1 MEADQQFSWHNLDI
15 EKAME
20 KLSAKEQGLTADE
33 VQKRQEKYGKNV
45 LPEKG
50 GKNVILLFLKQFKD
64 FLILILL
71 IAAGIAWWADHMAD
85 VYIILAVILFN
96 AIMGFT
102 QEYKAEKAVKA
113 IKNMVKKRAW
123 VLRDGRETEV
133 EVEDIV
139 PGDIIVLKEGSTIPA
154 DGRLIKAKNLHT
166 EEASLTGES
175 MPVDKKI
182 DSVEEDAPVADR
194 TNMVFK
200 TTNISR
206 GAGRAVVTATGTNSE
221 IGKIATSMSK
231 MKKQDSNFK
240 NKTAKLGKQMAVIAV
255 ATAAIVFAIGFLIRE
270 FEFEEILL
278 VTIAT
283 LVSSIP
289 EGLPVVISIVL
300 AIGAKRMANQ
310 KAIIREFTATEMMG
324 SVSTILTDKTGTITQ
339 SILTVKKAFTGNGSE
354 LDVSGTGYELQ
365 GEFKKGSDKKDP
377 LDNPVEQKLMA
388 IAELCNNASLEL
400 ESNQVSGDP
409 TEAAM
414 LVMGR
419 KSKIREKASYQNHQR
434 LDDLPFNSE
443 QKFRASLVDTGERT
457 EIFVIGAPEKILE
470 LSNKWLGPNGPE
482 EMTEEKRAEIREK
495 IDTWTG
501 EAMRVLS
508 QAYRPSGNRESVE
521 VDDVKELIWTGIT
534 GIIDPPRQGVKE
546 SIKECK
552 TAGIRVIMV
561 TGDHKRTAA
570 AIAEQVGIINS
581 SEEKKGDKYP
591 VALTSK
597 ELDLDDEEFD
607 EMIENVSVFA
617 RVDPQTKLR
626 IAERLQAKNTLI
638 AMTGDGVNDAPA
650 LKRADVGIAM
660 GIKGTD
666 VAKDAA
672 KIVLQDDNFSNIV
685 NAIREGRIV
694 FENVKKTSYFLI
706 TTNFAQTS
714 VLIFGLLLGFPLPLT
729 AAMILFVN
737 LITDGIMDVALA
749 TEPGHGKIMQQ
760 PPVKKNVSILHWDI
774 VPFLLIM
781 ALMMVTISLLT
792 FKYYLPQGVEM
803 ARAGAF
809 LVIAATQIFNAFN
822 LRSLKESSFKIGF
835 FSNKWITAAMIVS
848 LLMQVVVIKTP
859 FFRDLFG
866 FGNLAMPDFLIIIA
880 ISSLVLAGSELY
892 KYILHRTNIF

>member
-1 MEADQQFSWHNLDI
+1 MEKDQQFPWHSLEI
-15 EKAME
+15 EKVME
-20 KLSAKEQGLTADE
+20 KLSAKEHGLTADE
-33 VQKRQEKYGKNV
+33 LEKRQEKYGKNV

-71 IAAGIAWWADHMAD
+71 VAAGIAWWAGHMAD

-96 AIMGFT
+96 AIMGFM
-102 QEYKAEKAVKA
+102 QEYKAEKAIKA
-113 IKNMVKKRAW
+113 IKGMVKKRAW
-123 VLRDGRETEV
+123 VVRDGRETEV
-133 EVEDIV
+133 EAEDIV

-175 MPVDKKI
+175 MPVDKVT
-182 DSVEEDAPVADR
+182 DSVTEDTPVADR

-200 TTNISR
+200 ATNISR
-206 GAGRAVVTATGTNSE
+206 GSGRALVTATGKNSE
-221 IGKIATSMSK
+221 IGKIATSMSEMK
-231 MKKQDSNFK
+231 MQDSNFR
-240 NKTAKLGKQMAVIAV
+240 NKTAKLGKQMAVIAIS
-255 ATAAIVFAIGFLIRE
+255 TAAIVFAIGFWIRE

-300 AIGAKRMANQ
+300 AIGAKRMAKQ

-324 SVSTILTDKTGTITQ
+324 SVSTILSDKTGTITQ
-339 SILTVKKAFTGNGSE
+339 SILTVKKVFTGSGNE
-354 LDVSGTGYELQ
+354 LDVSGTGYELK
-365 GEFKKGSDKKDP
+365 GEFKKGSDTKYP
-377 LDNPVEQKLMA
+377 LDHPVESKLMA
-388 IAELCNNASLEL
+388 IADLCNNATLEE
-400 ESNQVSGDP
+400 ESDKVSGDP

-414 LVMGR
+414 LVLAR
-419 KSKIREKASYQNHQR
+419 KSKIRETESYKQFKR

-443 QKFRASLVDTGERT
+443 QKFRASLVDTDEGT
-457 EIFVIGAPEKILE
+457 EVFVIGAPEKILE
-470 LSNKWLGPNGPE
+470 LSNKWLGPDGPE
-482 EMTEEKRAEIREK
+482 EMTDEKRKEIREK
-495 IDTWTG
+495 IDAWTG
-501 EAMRVLS
+501 EAMRVLA
-508 QAYRPSGNRESVE
+508 QAYRTAENKESVE
-521 VDDVKELIWTGIT
+521 TGDVKELIWTGIT
-534 GIIDPPRQGVKE
+534 GIIDPPREGVKE
-546 SIKECK
+546 SIAECK

-570 AIAEQVGIINS
+570 AIAEQVGIIDS
-581 SEEKKGDKYP
+581 SEEKEDDKYP
-591 VALTSK
+591 VVLTSK
-597 ELDLDDEEFD
+597 ELGLDDDEFD
-607 EMIENVSVFA
+607 DMIQHVSVFA
-617 RVDPQTKLR
+617 RIDPQTKLR
-626 IAERLQAKNTLI
+626 IAERLQAKKTLI

-660 GIKGTD
+660 GVKGTD

-672 KIVLQDDNFSNIV
+672 EIVLQDDNFSNIV

-714 VLIFGLLLGFPLPLT
+714 VLIFGLLFGFPLPLT

-760 PPVKKNVSILHWDI
+760 PPVKKDASILHWDI
-774 VPFLLIM
+774 APFLLIM
-781 ALMMVTISLLT
+781 ALVMVTFSLLT
-792 FKYYLPQGVEM
+792 FNYYLPQGVEM

-809 LVIAATQIFNAFN
+809 LVIAATQVFNAFN
-822 LRSLKESSFKIGF
+822 MRSLDESSFKIGF
-835 FSNKWITAAMIVS
+835 FSNKWITAAMVAS
-848 LLMQVVVIKTP
+848 LVMQVVVIKIP

-866 FGNLAMPDFLIIIA
+866 FGNLAILDFLVIIA
-880 ISSLVLAGSELY
+880 FSSLVLLASELY
-892 KYILHRTNIF
+892 KYFVHRKNMF

>member
-1 MEADQQFSWHNLDI
+1 METDQQFSWHSLDM

-20 KLSAKEQGLTADE
+20 KLSAKELGLTADE

-123 VLRDGRETEV
+123 VVRDGRETEV
-133 EVEDIV
+133 EAEEIV

-175 MPVDKKI
+175 MPVNKKTE
-182 DSVEEDAPVADR
+182 SVAEDAAVADR

-200 TTNISR
+200 ATNISR
-206 GAGRAVVTATGTNSE
+206 GAGRALVTATGKNSE
-221 IGKIATSMSK
+221 IGKIATSMSE
-231 MKKQDSNFK
+231 MKTQDSNFK
-240 NKTAKLGKQMAVIAV
+240 NKTAKLGKQMAAIAV
-255 ATAAIVFAIGFLIRE
+255 ATAAIVFAIGFLVRE

-339 SILTVKKAFTGNGSE
+339 SILTVKKVFTGSGDE
-354 LDVSGTGYELQ
+354 LDVSGTGYELE

-377 LDNPVEQKLMA
+377 LDIPVEGKLMA
-388 IAELCNNASLEL
+388 IADLCNNASLKE
-400 ESNQVSGDP
+400 ESDQVSGDP

-419 KSKIREKASYQNHQR
+419 KSKVREKDHYKQYQR

-443 QKFRASLVDTGERT
+443 QKFRASLVDTGEGA
-457 EIFVIGAPEKILE
+457 ELFVIGAPEKILE
-470 LSNKWLGPNGPE
+470 LSNKWLGPDGPE
-482 EMTEEKRAEIREK
+482 EMTDEKRKEIRKK
-495 IDTWTG
+495 IDAWTG

-508 QAYRPSGNRESVE
+508 QAYRPAENSESVE
-521 VDDVKELIWTGIT
+521 VGDVKELIWTGIT
-534 GIIDPPRQGVKE
+534 GIIDPPRDGVKE
-546 SIKECK
+546 SIEECK

-570 AIAEQVGIINS
+570 AIAEQVGIIDS
-581 SEEKKGDKYP
+581 SEEKEGDKYP

-607 EMIENVSVFA
+607 EMIEHVSVFA

-672 KIVLQDDNFSNIV
+672 EIVLQDDNFSSIV

-714 VLIFGLLLGFPLPLT
+714 VLIFGLLFGFPLPLT

-749 TEPGHGKIMQQ
+749 TEPGHGEIMHQ
-760 PPVKKNVSILHWDI
+760 PPVKKDVSILHWDI
-774 VPFLLIM
+774 APFLLIM
-781 ALMMVTISLLT
+781 ALMMVSISLLT
-792 FKYYLPQGVEM
+792 FNYYLPQGVEM

-848 LLMQVVVIKTP
+848 LIMQVVVIKTP

-866 FGNLAMPDFLIIIA
+866 FGNLAIPDFLIIVA
-880 ISSLVLAGSELY
+880 ISSLVLLASELY

>member
-1 MEADQQFSWHNLDI
+1 MEKDQQFPWHSLEI
-15 EKAME
+15 EKVME
-20 KLSAKEQGLTADE
+20 KLSAKEHGLTADE
-33 VQKRQEKYGKNV
+33 VEKRQEKYGKNV

-71 IAAGIAWWADHMAD
+71 VAAGIAWWAGHMAD

-96 AIMGFT
+96 AIMGFM
-102 QEYKAEKAVKA
+102 QEYKAEKAIKA
-113 IKNMVKKRAW
+113 IKGMVKKRAW
-123 VLRDGRETEV
+123 VVRDGRETEV
-133 EVEDIV
+133 EAEDIV

-175 MPVDKKI
+175 MPVDKVT
-182 DSVEEDAPVADR
+182 DSVTEDTPVADR

-200 TTNISR
+200 ATNISR
-206 GAGRAVVTATGTNSE
+206 GSGRALVTATGKNSE
-221 IGKIATSMSK
+221 IGKIATSMSEMK
-231 MKKQDSNFK
+231 MQDSNFR
-240 NKTAKLGKQMAVIAV
+240 NKTAKLGKQMAVIAIS
-255 ATAAIVFAIGFLIRE
+255 TAAIVFAIGFWIRE

-300 AIGAKRMANQ
+300 AIGAKRMAKQ

-324 SVSTILTDKTGTITQ
+324 SVSTILSDKTGTITQ
-339 SILTVKKAFTGNGSE
+339 SILTVKKVFTGSGNE
-354 LDVSGTGYELQ
+354 LDVSGTGYELK
-365 GEFKKGSDKKDP
+365 GEFKKGSDTKYP
-377 LDNPVEQKLMA
+377 LDHPVESKLMA
-388 IAELCNNASLEL
+388 IADLCNNATLEE
-400 ESNQVSGDP
+400 ESDKVSGDP

-414 LVMGR
+414 LVLAR
-419 KSKIREKASYQNHQR
+419 KSKIRETESYKQFKR

-443 QKFRASLVDTGERT
+443 QKFRASLVDTDEGT
-457 EIFVIGAPEKILE
+457 EVFVIGAPEKILE
-470 LSNKWLGPNGPE
+470 LSNKWLGPDGPE
-482 EMTEEKRAEIREK
+482 EMTDEKRKEIREK
-495 IDTWTG
+495 IDAWTG
-501 EAMRVLS
+501 EAMRVLA
-508 QAYRPSGNRESVE
+508 QAYRTAENKESVE
-521 VDDVKELIWTGIT
+521 TGDVKELIWTGIT
-534 GIIDPPRQGVKE
+534 GIIDPPREGVKE
-546 SIKECK
+546 SIAECK

-570 AIAEQVGIINS
+570 AIAEQVGIIDS
-581 SEEKKGDKYP
+581 SEEKEDDKYP
-591 VALTSK
+591 VVLTSK
-597 ELDLDDEEFD
+597 ELGLDDDEFD
-607 EMIENVSVFA
+607 DMIQHVSVFA
-617 RVDPQTKLR
+617 RIDPQTKLR
-626 IAERLQAKNTLI
+626 IAERLQAKKTLI

-660 GIKGTD
+660 GVKGTD

-672 KIVLQDDNFSNIV
+672 EIVLQDDNFSNIV

-714 VLIFGLLLGFPLPLT
+714 VLIFGLLFGFPLPLT

-760 PPVKKNVSILHWDI
+760 PPVKKDASILHWDI
-774 VPFLLIM
+774 APFLLIM
-781 ALMMVTISLLT
+781 ALVMVTFSLLT
-792 FKYYLPQGVEM
+792 FNYYLPQGVEM

-809 LVIAATQIFNAFN
+809 LVIAATQVFNAFN
-822 LRSLKESSFKIGF
+822 MRSLDESSFKIGF
-835 FSNKWITAAMIVS
+835 FSNKWITAAMVAS
-848 LLMQVVVIKTP
+848 LVMQVVVIKIP

-866 FGNLAMPDFLIIIA
+866 FGNLAILDFLVIIA
-880 ISSLVLAGSELY
+880 FSSLVLLASELY
-892 KYILHRTNIF
+892 KYFVHRKNMF